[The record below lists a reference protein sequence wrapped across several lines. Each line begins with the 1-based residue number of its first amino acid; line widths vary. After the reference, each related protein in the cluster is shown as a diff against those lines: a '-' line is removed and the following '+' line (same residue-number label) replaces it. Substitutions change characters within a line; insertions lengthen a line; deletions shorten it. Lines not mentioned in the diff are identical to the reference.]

1 MATLRELKGRIG
13 SVASSEKITGAMK
26 MISSAKMHKAEQS
39 LKRLLPF
46 RTQIESIIGNLLT
59 SDAECSSPLLEV
71 RDVHKREAVMK
82 SPSTKERLFVIYKVG
97 IVVFGSD
104 DGLCGAYNVNIF
116 KQLLARI
123 NDLRAELGLDL
134 AVAIYPV
141 GGKMTKAVRKITGD
155 GISVETMFGV
165 DSKTTGDG
173 VREFTDMLQGKFLKG
188 ELDRIDLLYMSFKSV
203 SRQRPKAE
211 QLIPVVES
219 TFSQNGV
226 VESVRPYIFEPDAN
240 TIFRS
245 VLPMFLMAVMQDVFT
260 ENRASE
266 QAARVMAMQSANDN
280 AKKLL
285 DQLRLEYN
293 KLRQQS
299 ITTELLDILG
309 GQVQS

>member
-26 MISSAKMHKAEQS
+26 MISSAKMHKAEMS
-39 LKRLLPF
+39 LRRLLPY
-46 RTQIESIIGNLLT
+46 RRQIETIIGNLLT
-59 SDAECSSPLLEV
+59 TDAEFSSPLIETRNV
-71 RDVHKREAVMK
+71 
-82 SPSTKERLFVIYKVG
+82 SKVG

-116 KQLLARI
+116 KLLLNEIESYRQRYGSGVNI
-123 NDLRAELGLDL
+123 S
-134 AVAIYPV
+134 IFPV
-141 GGKMTKAVRKITGD
+141 GGKIAKAVSKLSD
-155 GISVETMFGV
+155 PHISMCLVDGV

-173 VREFTDMLQGKFLKG
+173 VKDFVESLQQMFLDG
-188 ELDRIDLLYMSFKSV
+188 ELDKIDVLYMSFKSV
-203 SRQRPKAE
+203 SRQRPSCE
-211 QLIPVVES
+211 QIIPVVAE
-219 TFSQNGV
+219 TFSANGV
-226 VESVRPYIFEPDAN
+226 KESCRPYLFEPDAN
-240 TIFRS
+240 SIFQT
-245 VLPMFLMAVMQDVFT
+245 VLPMFLMSVMQDVFT

-285 DQLRLEYN
+285 EQLQLEYN

-309 GQVQS
+309 GQIK

>member
-26 MISSAKMHKAEQS
+26 MISSAKMHKAEQA

-46 RTQIESIIGNLLT
+46 RNQIELIISNLLSADT
-59 SDAECSSPLLEV
+59 EFYSPLLES
-71 RDVHKREAVMK
+71 RDVKRV
-82 SPSTKERLFVIYKVG
+82 SV
-97 IVVFGSD
+97 VVFGSD

-116 KQLLARI
+116 KLLLQHISDYRSKYGS
-123 NDLRAELGLDL
+123 DVE
-134 AVAIYPV
+134 VTVYPV
-141 GGKMTKAVRKITGD
+141 GRKMAKAVAKIVGP
-155 GISVETMFGV
+155 GLNMEIQPGV
-165 DSKTTGDG
+165 DSKTGGDG
-173 VREFTDMLQGKFLKG
+173 VRMFIEHLQTQFLDGATDKV
-188 ELDRIDLLYMSFKSV
+188 DVLYMSFKSV
-203 SRQRPKAE
+203 SRQRPRFE
-211 QLIPVVES
+211 QLLPVVQE
-219 TFSQNGV
+219 TFTDNGV
-226 VESVRPYIFEPDAN
+226 SEQSRPYLFEPDAN
-240 TIFRS
+240 TIFQS

-285 DQLRLEYN
+285 EQLQLEYN

-309 GQVQS
+309 GQIR